1 MREEFT
7 RPLSPTDL
15 AEWDWKDFERFALGV
30 LRDYYRQSGLELEP
44 TPYVHERDKDG
55 EAIYVFGH
63 PVQGGSAPDLASVT
77 RMWVEVKQIQKGI
90 DLDRVSGHVML
101 ATNQRVTKLILVTN
115 GVFADRVKRDLR
127 AYSTF
132 ARLSLAFV
140 EGAALLDLYSS
151 LSGYRPNVDRGRPHN
166 WGHATK
172 PASPPF
178 ACSVYFAASPHEEQ
192 TLSAAS
198 LGLEPG
204 DPLFVIIDVEAGESL
219 VWGDI
224 QLEVDTEPEVGDAL
238 PLWSSLCAPLVPGEQ
253 FREVYVCYPPAGAVI
268 GPNAIRVSIASALDP
283 LVTTHATG
291 SAQVKTM
298 NLAPVELASHRP
310 GVKEL
315 HRILDTWLN
324 EGGVTLLGLRA
335 PGGVGKSHQM
345 RALRARWLT
354 TPATAPH
361 EIFLDGGVHTQV
373 EDFTDQVLR
382 AVLQI
387 PRSAPDPEVDRA
399 LEALCERCELH
410 PRAAASLRS
419 GWRRFQQGDTGPT
432 LKEPGEML
440 FALLTLASAERPVV
454 IAVEDAHKLGP
465 STLQL
470 LLEVLRLLRHGCRG
484 KVLFVATSRPVAPH
498 GTTLLVEG
506 EADPLAALF
515 DLLGAGLVELP
526 SPSHGDAIALLTA
539 SVAGL
544 RAELADLIV
553 EQVGTTPFALK
564 EVLLLLET
572 ERAIRRTGG
581 GNEIFEIQDLAAFE
595 LKLRPGKLVNAT
607 RDRLMELRM
616 SMGAAAGVL
625 DDFLACGAVIGRT
638 FPTSLALA
646 GAGADA
652 LPSGSESLL
661 FRWDVMRTWRREGR
675 LVSEFAHDLIRA
687 AVLDSLEHDR
697 LQRLA
702 SCLDETGL
710 PTLSPLTRARVAA
723 HAGNHERCKLIA
735 QESEQNAESG
745 YRFWDAF
752 QSVLLQLCVVD
763 PDRFTRVLLQG
774 ELLNLV
780 ALDDGLRLIALQA
793 DGIHRSAQ
801 VRAVYDL
808 LFRCISLL
816 SRIGVNQARGA
827 APLLTEVAMLAEE
840 LDDDLGRARIEYFRG
855 RAEFDSDNFFASAQH
870 HHAAEVRLSETDP
883 NGADRL
889 VNLHRLFLCER
900 QMGRLERANA
910 CLRHIEAVSGDRADA
925 GVRARMI
932 TYRGYADLYHDLRQ
946 TQVLW
951 KEALAVSSAA
961 GLEDRIIDH
970 RLGCAYVA
978 TLLDEA
984 SGALEHFADAEARL
998 QTRDLESFRLRL
1010 FLNRGALH
1018 LASGHLAEARVDLE
1032 EAQRIAVKYGNF
1044 RRLWRV
1050 DANLA
1055 TVFEAS
1061 GDSERSLSYERRS
1074 MAGWKVR
1081 AAHEERFGERAP
1093 WLGQRH
1099 VLAPLNIAL
1108 RARAGSEAHSA
1119 LLEQL
1124 SNSARAE
1131 IHRLASLIENNT
1143 PDLLPGCLEHHFKVV
1158 RGRVRAVLTE

>member
-1 MREEFT
+1 MREDFA
-7 RPLSPTDL
+7 RPLSPTEL
-15 AEWDWKDFERFALGV
+15 AEWDWKDFERFAVGV

-44 TPYVHERDKDG
+44 TPYVHDRDRDG
-55 EAIYVFGH
+55 EAIYVFGQ
-63 PVQGGSAPDLASVT
+63 PGQRSSAPDPASAT
-77 RMWVEVKQIQKGI
+77 RVWVEVKQIQQDI
-90 DLDRVSGHVML
+90 DLDRVSGHVVL
-101 ATNQRVTKLILVTN
+101 ATHQRVTKLILVTN
-115 GVFADRVKRDLR
+115 GVFGDRVKRDLR

-140 EGAALLDLYSS
+140 EGAALLDLHGS
-151 LSGYRPNVDRGRPHN
+151 LSAYRASVDRGRPHDR
-166 WGHATK
+166 GSTARLAA
-172 PASPPF
+172 PAF
-178 ACSVYFAASPHEEQ
+178 TCSVYFAASPHEER

-198 LGLEPG
+198 VGLEPG

-219 VWGDI
+219 VWGDLR
-224 QLEVDTEPEVGDAL
+224 LEVDTGPEVGDAL

-253 FREVYVCYPPAGAVI
+253 FREVYVCYPPAGAVV
-268 GPNAIRVSIASALDP
+268 GPEAVRVSIASALDP
-283 LVTTHATG
+283 LVTTHAIG

-310 GVKEL
+310 GVTEL
-315 HRILDTWLN
+315 HRILDTWLD

-361 EIFLDGGVHTQV
+361 EIFVDGGVYTQV

-387 PRSAPDPEVDRA
+387 PQSAADDEVDRA

-410 PRAAASLRS
+410 PRAAASLRT
-419 GWRRFQQGDTGPT
+419 GWRRLQKGETGPT

-440 FALLTLASAERPVV
+440 FALLTLVSAERQVV

-484 KVLFVATSRPVAPH
+484 KVLFVATSRPAAAH

-515 DLLGAGLVELP
+515 ELLGAGLVELP

-544 RAELADLIV
+544 GPELAGLIV

-564 EVLLLLET
+564 EVLLLLEA
-572 ERAIRRTGG
+572 ERAIRRTGRTTL
-581 GNEIFEIQDLAAFE
+581 FEIQDLAAFQ

-607 RDRLMELRM
+607 RDRLVELRR
-616 SMGAAAGVL
+616 SVGAAAGVL
-625 DDFLACGAVIGRT
+625 DDFLACGAVLGRT
-638 FPTSLALA
+638 FPTDLALA
-646 GAGADA
+646 GAAADG
-652 LPSGSESLL
+652 LPPGSESLL

-687 AVLDSLEHDR
+687 AVLDGLEHDR
-697 LQRLA
+697 VQRLA
-702 SCLDETGL
+702 SRLDETGL
-710 PTLSPLTRARVAA
+710 PAQSPLTRARVAA
-723 HAGNHERCKLIA
+723 HAGDGERCCLIA
-735 QESEQNAESG
+735 QESEQAAESAH
-745 YRFWDAF
+745 RFWDAF

-774 ELLNLV
+774 DLLSLV

-793 DGIHRSAQ
+793 DGTARSAR
-801 VRAVYDL
+801 VRTVYEL

-816 SRIGVNQARGA
+816 SRIGVNQARGG

-840 LDDDLGRARIEYFRG
+840 LDDEVGRGLLEYFRG
-855 RAEFDSDNFFASAQH
+855 RAEFSADNFFASARH
-870 HHAAEVRLSETDP
+870 HQAAEERLSRAAPD
-883 NGADRL
+883 GADR
-889 VNLHRLFLCER
+889 VTNLHRLFLCER
-900 QMGRLERANA
+900 QMGRLERAHA
-910 CLRHIEAVSGDRADA
+910 CLRHIEAVTGDSGGERH
-925 GVRARMI
+925 RARMI
-932 TYRGYADLYHDLRQ
+932 TYRGYANLYHDLPQ
-946 TQVLW
+946 TQALW
-951 KEALAVSSAA
+951 KEALEVSVAA
-961 GLEDRIIDH
+961 GLQDQIIDH

-978 TLLDEA
+978 TLLDDVPSAMENF
-984 SGALEHFADAEARL
+984 SDAEARL
-998 QTRDLESFRLRL
+998 QTRDLESSRLRL
-1010 FLNRGALH
+1010 YLNRGALH
-1018 LASGHLAEARVDLE
+1018 LASGHLADARVDLE
-1032 EAQRIAVKYGNF
+1032 EAQRIAVKYGNV

-1061 GDSERSLSYERRS
+1061 GDPERSLSYELRS
-1074 MAGWKVR
+1074 MAGWKAR
-1081 AAHEERFGERAP
+1081 AAHEAHWGERAP

-1099 VLAPLNIAL
+1099 VLAPLNVAL
-1108 RARAGSEAHSA
+1108 RARAGSRAHSA
-1119 LLEQL
+1119 LLDPL
-1124 SNSARAE
+1124 PSSARAE
-1131 IHRLASLIENNT
+1131 IHRLAALIENQT
-1143 PDLLPGCLEHHFKVV
+1143 PDRLPGCLEHHFKVV